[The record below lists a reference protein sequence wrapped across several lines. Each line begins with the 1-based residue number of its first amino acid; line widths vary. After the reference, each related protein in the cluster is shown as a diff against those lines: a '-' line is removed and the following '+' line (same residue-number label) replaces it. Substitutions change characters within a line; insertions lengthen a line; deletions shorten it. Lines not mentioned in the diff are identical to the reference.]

1 MTTPNFDNIDRW
13 LFDYVEGNLSSEQ
26 ESLLESYILNH
37 PELEVDLDMWKMSN
51 IKMSDTFVNDIKISK
66 KTEQSNTY
74 RFINVLGILVI
85 LFIGRQIHF
94 KEKVN
99 VGNSISITVS
109 PDSQNKNN
117 VSENKSFNIS
127 ALNNTKRENR
137 NLFASTYE
145 AKYPSRDASPLIKG
159 MSLFN
164 TDPKVTSNLS
174 NTVGHSFDLNYLL
187 IEKLKINLDLE
198 LSSKNT
204 NTINSKNIEL
214 KEEGLEF
221 EGNLSKS
228 LGIKAKTKR
237 IINQI
242 DRVLSKNVALSNYR
256 DHHYLIPQ
264 TSSIDAKLSS
274 IGSVSQSRFQSISRI
289 RWMNSDQQK
298 LSQQITFD
306 TYARPIR
313 SGIGAQINYDYYAD
327 GSIKDWNGAL
337 IVSPKIGLSR
347 NIILEPVAKLKIG
360 NKLLDRE
367 KAENNSLAIFNSDSP
382 QTFSYD
388 TTQNIGRKLWY
399 RDLDLGFTINTN
411 IFYIGFQAS
420 NLLNH
425 SENIYQNNQNT
436 NYRTPSVYS
445 LYAGTQYVSRNEK
458 LSFHPYF
465 YMRSVN
471 KNKQYFGG
479 FSLDLDKFYLGAS
492 ADFNDQY
499 SASIGL
505 SLNRFALILQSTNS
519 YIPQLN
525 QHLYTHQLTIRIN
538 SDISKK
544 TRRYITF

>member
-1 MTTPNFDNIDRW
+1 MITPNFDNIDRW

-26 ESLLESYILNH
+26 ESTLEKYILNH
-37 PELEVDLDMWKMSN
+37 PELEVDLDMWRMSN
-51 IKMSDTFVNDIKISK
+51 IKMSDSFVNDINIPK
-66 KTEQSNTY
+66 KTEQSNAY
-74 RFINVLGILVI
+74 RLINVFGIFLI
-85 LFIGRQIHF
+85 LLIGRQIHF
-94 KEKVN
+94 DEN
-99 VGNSISITVS
+99 VSYPNNTSIQVS
-109 PDSQNKNN
+109 QDIQNKNN
-117 VSENKSFNIS
+117 VKENKKSVLPAS
-127 ALNNTKRENR
+127 SDKQSENR
-137 NLFASTYE
+137 NLSISINPMLGASNLNEDVFLLGST
-145 AKYPSRDASPLIKG
+145 PSA
-159 MSLFN
+159 F
-164 TDPKVTSNLS
+164 SNLS
-174 NTVGHSFDLNYLL
+174 NNMGEPFELNHLM
-187 IEKLKINLDLE
+187 IEEMIVNLDLE

-204 NTINSKNIEL
+204 NNVSLEIIDLKGQDIEL
-214 KEEGLEF
+214 ESNISKTQGL
-221 EGNLSKS
+221 KD
-228 LGIKAKTKR
+228 KTKR

-264 TSSIDAKLSS
+264 TSSIDANLSS

-313 SGIGAQINYDYYAD
+313 SGIGAQVNYDYYAD

-337 IVSPKIGLSR
+337 IVSPKIALSR

-367 KAENNSLAIFNSDSP
+367 KAENNSLALFNSDSP

-411 IFYIGFQAS
+411 IFYVGFQVS

-465 YMRSVN
+465 YMRSIN

-479 FSLDLDKFYLGAS
+479 FSIDLDKLYLGAS

-505 SLNRFALILQSTNS
+505 SLDRFALILQSTNS
-519 YIPQLN
+519 FIPELN

>member
-1 MTTPNFDNIDRW
+1 MITPNVDNIDRW

-51 IKMSDTFVNDIKISK
+51 IKMSDTFVNDINISK

-99 VGNSISITVS
+99 AGNSNSIIVS
-109 PDSQNKNN
+109 PDSQKKNN
-117 VSENKSFNIS
+117 VSENKSFSIS

-137 NLFASTYE
+137 NLLTSTYE
-145 AKYPSRDASPLIKG
+145 AKYPSRDASPLAKG

-174 NTVGHSFDLNYLL
+174 NTVGQPFDLNYLL

-204 NTINSKNIEL
+204 NTVNSKNIEL

-221 EGNLSKS
+221 EGNVSKS
-228 LGIKAKTKR
+228 LGIKEKTKR

-264 TSSIDAKLSS
+264 TSSIDANLSS
-274 IGSVSQSRFQSISRI
+274 IGSVSQTRFQSISRI

-306 TYARPIR
+306 TYSRPIR
-313 SGIGAQINYDYYAD
+313 SGIGAQVNYDYYAD

-367 KAENNSLAIFNSDSP
+367 KTENNS
-382 QTFSYD
+382 
-388 TTQNIGRKLWY
+388 
-399 RDLDLGFTINTN
+399 
-411 IFYIGFQAS
+411 
-420 NLLNH
+420 
-425 SENIYQNNQNT
+425 E
-436 NYRTPSVYS
+436 
-445 LYAGTQYVSRNEK
+445 
-458 LSFHPYF
+458 
-465 YMRSVN
+465 
-471 KNKQYFGG
+471 
-479 FSLDLDKFYLGAS
+479 
-492 ADFNDQY
+492 
-499 SASIGL
+499 
-505 SLNRFALILQSTNS
+505 
-519 YIPQLN
+519 
-525 QHLYTHQLTIRIN
+525 
-538 SDISKK
+538 KK
-544 TRRYITF
+544 T

>member
-1 MTTPNFDNIDRW
+1 
-13 LFDYVEGNLSSEQ
+13 
-26 ESLLESYILNH
+26 
-37 PELEVDLDMWKMSN
+37 
-51 IKMSDTFVNDIKISK
+51 
-66 KTEQSNTY
+66 
-74 RFINVLGILVI
+74 
-85 LFIGRQIHF
+85 
-94 KEKVN
+94 
-99 VGNSISITVS
+99 
-109 PDSQNKNN
+109 
-117 VSENKSFNIS
+117 
-127 ALNNTKRENR
+127 
-137 NLFASTYE
+137 
-145 AKYPSRDASPLIKG
+145 
-159 MSLFN
+159 
-164 TDPKVTSNLS
+164 
-174 NTVGHSFDLNYLL
+174 
-187 IEKLKINLDLE
+187 
-198 LSSKNT
+198 
-204 NTINSKNIEL
+204 
-214 KEEGLEF
+214 
-221 EGNLSKS
+221 
-228 LGIKAKTKR
+228 
-237 IINQI
+237 
-242 DRVLSKNVALSNYR
+242 
-256 DHHYLIPQ
+256 
-264 TSSIDAKLSS
+264 
-274 IGSVSQSRFQSISRI
+274 
-289 RWMNSDQQK
+289 MNSDQQK

>member
-1 MTTPNFDNIDRW
+1 MITPNFDNIDRW

-26 ESLLESYILNH
+26 ESTLEKYILNH
-37 PELEVDLDMWKMSN
+37 PELEVDLDMWRMSN
-51 IKMSDTFVNDIKISK
+51 IKMSDSFVNDINIPK
-66 KTEQSNTY
+66 KTEQSNAY
-74 RFINVLGILVI
+74 RLINVFGIFLI
-85 LFIGRQIHF
+85 LLIGRQIHF
-94 KEKVN
+94 DEN
-99 VGNSISITVS
+99 VSYPNNTSIQVS
-109 PDSQNKNN
+109 QDIQNKNN
-117 VSENKSFNIS
+117 VKENKKSVLPAS
-127 ALNNTKRENR
+127 SDKQSENR
-137 NLFASTYE
+137 NLSISINPMMGTSNLNEDVFLLGST
-145 AKYPSRDASPLIKG
+145 PSA
-159 MSLFN
+159 F
-164 TDPKVTSNLS
+164 SNLS
-174 NTVGHSFDLNYLL
+174 NNMGEPFELNHLM
-187 IEKLKINLDLE
+187 IEEMIVNLDLE

-204 NTINSKNIEL
+204 NNVSLEIIDLKGQDIEL
-214 KEEGLEF
+214 ESNISKTQGL
-221 EGNLSKS
+221 KD
-228 LGIKAKTKR
+228 KTKR

-264 TSSIDAKLSS
+264 TSSIDANLSS

-313 SGIGAQINYDYYAD
+313 SGIGAQVNYDYYAD

-337 IVSPKIGLSR
+337 IVSPKIALSR

-367 KAENNSLAIFNSDSP
+367 KAENNSLALFNSDSP

-411 IFYIGFQAS
+411 IFYVGFQVS

-465 YMRSVN
+465 YMRSIN

-479 FSLDLDKFYLGAS
+479 FSIDLDKLYLGAS

-505 SLNRFALILQSTNS
+505 SLDRFALILQSTNS
-519 YIPQLN
+519 FIPELN